1 MPEIVPLLL
10 TPAALVNG
18 QYDAA
23 KTSVDINDSVAR
35 TTSGKIPSARTVRI
49 MNGTRVLM
57 GMAMGVE
64 VAMDTA
70 SDWVPPDPI
79 PAQHRLYW

>member
-1 MPEIVPLLL
+1 MLPPPTPEIVPLLL

-23 KTSVDINDSVAR
+23 KTGSGFNDSVAR
-35 TTSGKIPSARTVRI
+35 MTSGKMQSARI
-49 MNGTRVLM
+49 MEMVTE
-57 GMAMGVE
+57 VE

-70 SDWVPPDPI
+70 SDWVPPDPT